1 MSVKIHPAVDN
12 GVKAGTGSYAGGTLV
27 CKCTTDPVKVSIAS
41 DVLFNH
47 VCGCSQ
53 CWRPAGSLMSMIA
66 VVPTDKVKVVA
77 NGHKLKV
84 VDPSKTI
91 QRNACTSCG
100 VHMHG
105 PISNPKHAF
114 NGLTFV
120 HAERLETPGW
130 GAPAFAAF
138 VSSVIETGTKPEE
151 MDAIRARLKELKLEP
166 YDALSPQLMD
176 LLAAN
181 SVKQN
186 GVTKAAQS

>member
-1 MSVKIHPAVDN
+1 
-12 GVKAGTGSYAGGTLV
+12 
-27 CKCTTDPVKVSIAS
+27 
-41 DVLFNH
+41 
-47 VCGCSQ
+47 
-53 CWRPAGSLMSMIA
+53 
-66 VVPTDKVKVVA
+66 
-77 NGHKLKV
+77 
-84 VDPSKTI
+84 
-91 QRNACTSCG
+91 
-100 VHMHG
+100 MHG

-130 GAPAFAAF
+130 SAPGFAAF

-181 SVKQN
+181 SAKVN